1 LPRKFEEVRTA
12 KARNIIGASTGAEVL
27 VAESAHEVIGLI
39 VIRLAA
45 RASASRRQGVGS
57 ALLEAACAWADS

>member
-1 LPRKFEEVRTA
+1 LCRKFEEVRTA

-45 RASASRRQGVGS
+45 RKRLSTPRRWQRIAGS
-57 ALLEAACAWADS
+57 GMCMGG